1 MCDTECV
8 RTPFLSG
15 DVDHESYFFKKK
27 NKLPLSAQIWAQRV
41 RRSFFHESGALTALR
56 REMASRWVTQVN
68 QRSQTIL
75 MSRKKRVAK
84 STHCF
89 SSVKPQASHD
99 ALPLLFM
106 CQKPYT
112 DSAAPL
118 LFPSS
123 KTFQPCPRNP
133 SVVQGLFRVQVL
145 WGCSR
150 SFGMVQLGGGG
161 TRRCVCGGVSDD

>member
-1 MCDTECV
+1 M
-8 RTPFLSG
+8 
-15 DVDHESYFFKKK
+15 
-27 NKLPLSAQIWAQRV
+27 
-41 RRSFFHESGALTALR
+41 
-56 REMASRWVTQVN
+56 TQVN

-75 MSRKKRVAK
+75 MSGTKKRVAK

-89 SSVKPQASHD
+89 SSVKPKASHD
-99 ALPLLFM
+99 ALPPLFM

-123 KTFQPCPRNP
+123 RTFQPCHRNP

-161 TRRCVCGGVSDD
+161 TRRCVCACVVVFHTIKSARVSVQACAHVQIIQSLRKASYVFP